1 LNLGFS
7 LISTSIMLALMVV
20 HVIQVVYF
28 AVK

>member
-1 LNLGFS
+1 V
-7 LISTSIMLALMVV
+7 ISTSIMLALMIV